1 MTGAVEMAKC
11 ANLSQEIR
19 YKYIVKI
26 NRYNLKG
33 YRDHKLDYGRTK
45 MQARSIMWVLD
56 KIDLTCSTNILPR
69 MQLLTLYYKQCCYSS
84 FYKYHRYVLYS
95 RQDRKVLQQNRVSHK
110 LFLDYCT

>member
-84 FYKYHRYVLYS
+84 FMNIIDIIYTQPQIERYCNKYS
-95 RQDRKVLQQNRVSHK
+95 PTQIIP
-110 LFLDYCT
+110 